1 MEIIKYEFEKV
12 FQNIEEK
19 ENEMENMKKN
29 FTEDQF
35 QSPQIYFLGIQ
46 NRKQ

>member
-1 MEIIKYEFEKV
+1 
-12 FQNIEEK
+12 
-19 ENEMENMKKN
+19 MENMKKN

-46 NRKQ
+46 NRKQWKHKGKIIKKIEEKA